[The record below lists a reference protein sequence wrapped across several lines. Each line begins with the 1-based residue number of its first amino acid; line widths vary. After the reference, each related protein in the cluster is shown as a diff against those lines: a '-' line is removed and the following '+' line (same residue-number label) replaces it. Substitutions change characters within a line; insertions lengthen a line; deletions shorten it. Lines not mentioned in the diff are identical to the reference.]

1 MSKIRYRYNTKTLSY
16 EKAVTPVRT
25 RIFRVISF
33 LGTASV
39 IGFFAV
45 VISNKFFRSPGELK
59 LQHEL
64 DRMKLQYDLLSRKA
78 DNMDLVLNDLE
89 QRDNNSY
96 RVIFEAE
103 PIPDD
108 IRKAGFGGEDRYN
121 ELDGL
126 GNLSDIMISLT
137 KKYDRIEKEM
147 YIQSK
152 SYEDVLKMAQ
162 GREALLAAIPCIMP
176 ISNKDLRHEPGGYGW
191 RIHPIY
197 KTPEF
202 HPGMDFA
209 APQGTEIFATANGT
223 VTVADD
229 KSQGYGNHV
238 VIDHGFGYETLYG
251 HMVKFIVVPGQKVT
265 RGQVI
270 GYVGT
275 TGLSTAPHCHYE
287 VHKNGELMNPVNYYR
302 MDLTP
307 EQYALIVKMAQNNS
321 QSFD

>member
-16 EKAVTPVRT
+16 EKAVTPIRT
-25 RIFRVISF
+25 RVFRVISF

-39 IGFFAV
+39 IGAIAV
-45 VISNKFFRSPGELK
+45 FIAFKFFGSPNEK
-59 LQHEL
+59 QLQRKL
-64 DRMKLQYDLLSRKA
+64 DRMKLQYDLLNRRA
-78 DNMDLVLNDLE
+78 DNMDSVLTDLE
-89 QRDNNSY
+89 DRDNNSY

-108 IRKAGFGGEDRYN
+108 IRRAGFGGAERYN
-121 ELDGL
+121 SLEGMGD
-126 GNLSDIMISLT
+126 LSDVMIALT
-137 KKYDRIEKEM
+137 KKYDRIEKQM

-152 SYEDVLKMAQ
+152 SYEDVLKMVK
-162 GREALLAAIPCIMP
+162 GRENMLASIPCIMP
-176 ISNKDLRHEPGGYGW
+176 ISNRDLRHEPGGFGW

-209 APQGTEIFATANGT
+209 APQGTEIFATANGV

-238 VIDHGFGYETLYG
+238 VIDHGYGYETLYG
-251 HMVKFIVVPGQKVT
+251 HMVKFIVVVGQQVK

-287 VHKNGELMNPVNYYR
+287 VHKNGQIMNPINYYQL
-302 MDLTP
+302 DLTP
-307 EQYALIVKMAQNNS
+307 EQYEMIIKQSEQNS

>member
-1 MSKIRYRYNTKTLSY
+1 MSKIRYKYNTKTLSY
-16 EKAVTPVRT
+16 EKAVTPIVT

-33 LGTASV
+33 LFTASV
-39 IGFFAV
+39 IGAVSV
-45 VISNKFFRSPGELK
+45 VISFRYFDSPKEKQMRREL
-59 LQHEL
+59 ETA
-64 DRMKLQYDLLSRKA
+64 KLQYDLLNRKV
-78 DNMDLVLNDLE
+78 DQMNLVMQDLSG
-89 QRDNNSY
+89 RDNNIY
-96 RVIFEAE
+96 RAILETDS
-103 PIPDD
+103 IPDAL
-108 IRKAGFGGEDRYN
+108 RKAGFGTVDRYKSL
-121 ELDGL
+121 EGFEY
-126 GNLSDIMISLT
+126 STMMVSLT
-137 KKYDRIEKEM
+137 QKVDRLEKEM

-152 SYEDVLKMAQ
+152 SYDEVIK
-162 GREALLAAIPCIMP
+162 LAKGKENMLACIPCIMP
-176 ISNKDLRHEPGGYGW
+176 ISNKDLKHAPGGFGW

-238 VIDHGFGYETLYG
+238 VIDHGYGYETLYG
-251 HMVKFIVVPGQKVT
+251 HMVRFIVVPGQKVK

-287 VHKNGELMNPVNYYR
+287 VHKNGELMNPVNYY
-302 MDLTP
+302 MEDLTP
-307 EQYALIVKMAQNNS
+307 EQYALIIKLSSETS
-321 QSFD
+321 QTFD

>member
-16 EKAVTPVRT
+16 EKALTPLRT

-33 LGTASV
+33 IGTATV

-45 VISNKFFRSPGELK
+45 IISNKFFRSPGELR

-64 DRMKLQYDLLSRKA
+64 DRMKLQYDLLSRRA
-78 DNMDLVLNDLE
+78 DNMDLVLTDLE
-89 QRDNNSY
+89 SRDNNSY

-108 IRKAGFGGEDRYN
+108 IRRAGFGGADRYN
-121 ELDGL
+121 ALDGL
-126 GNLSDIMISLT
+126 GSISDIMISLT
-137 KKYDRIEKEM
+137 KKFDRIEKQM

-152 SYEDVLKMAQ
+152 SYEDVLKMAK

-209 APQGTEIFATANGT
+209 APQGTEIFATANGV

-251 HMVKFIVVPGQKVT
+251 HMVKFIVTPGQKVT
-265 RGQVI
+265 RGQII

-307 EQYALIVKMAQNNS
+307 EQYALIVKMAQQNS